1 MTIKES
7 LLNSSLDKSNMK
19 LAIAQFPD
27 QISKSF
33 DIMKSWSPQKIYKDI
48 NNILIIGMG
57 GSAIGGD
64 VARVIAQNDCS
75 LPIFVNRSYNIPDW
89 VGSNTLVIA
98 SSYSGNTEETLSA
111 FNQCKQKQASII
123 VITTG
128 GEIEN
133 YANQYQL
140 DRILVPAGYQP
151 RAALGFSFT
160 LILYLLNK
168 LGFIPDD
175 IIDKIYNIIKPLISM
190 SVKMQ
195 ENDNEAL
202 KIAEKIYTTC
212 PIIYGSEDLT
222 WVAAL
227 RFRGQLAENSKM
239 LAFHHN
245 FPEQNHN
252 EIEGWTCNQSIMNNM
267 SIIWMHDTSDH
278 SGVKSRMNI
287 SSKLL
292 DLKAGLQINIKQDG
306 INKIHRLIKLIHF
319 TDWISYYAALLNNVD
334 PTPVNRIKELK
345 LKISE
350 EK

>member
-1 MTIKES
+1 MIIKES
-7 LLNSSLDKSNMK
+7 LSNSSLDKANMK

-33 DIMKSWSPQKIYKDI
+33 DIMNSWKVKKIYKDI

-89 VGSNTLVIA
+89 VGTNTLVIA

-140 DRILVPAGYQP
+140 DRILVPSGYQP

-190 SVKMQ
+190 SVQMQ
-195 ENDNEAL
+195 EKDNEAL
-202 KIAEKIYTTC
+202 KIAKKIYTTC

-267 SIIWMHDTSDH
+267 SIIWMQDTSDH
-278 SGVKSRMNI
+278 SGIKSRMSI

-350 EK
+350 ER

>member
-89 VGSNTLVIA
+89 VGANTLVIA

-111 FNQCKQKQASII
+111 FNQCKQKKSSII
-123 VITTG
+123 AITTG
-128 GEIEN
+128 GDIEN
-133 YANQYQL
+133 YANQYKL
-140 DRILVPAGYQP
+140 DKILVPCGYQP

-160 LILYLLNK
+160 CILILLNR
-168 LGFIPDD
+168 LGFISDK
-175 IIDKIYNIIKPLISM
+175 IIDILYDVIDPLMSM
-190 SVKMQ
+190 SLQMQ
-195 ENDNEAL
+195 NNDNEAL

-252 EIEGWTCNQSIMNNM
+252 EIEGWTCNKNIMDNM
-267 SIIWMHDTSDH
+267 SIIWIHDTSDH
-278 SGVKSRMNI
+278 IGVKSRMRI

-292 DLKAGLQINIKQDG
+292 DLKAGLQVQIKQEG
-306 INKIHRLIKLIHF
+306 LNRIHRLIKLIHF
-319 TDWISYYAALLNNVD
+319 TDWVSYYAALLNNVD
-334 PTPVNRIKELK
+334 PTPVNRIQELK

>member
-89 VGSNTLVIA
+89 VGVNTLVIA

-133 YANQYQL
+133 YANQYHL
-140 DRILVPAGYQP
+140 DRILVPVGYQP

-175 IIDKIYNIIKPLISM
+175 IIDKIYSIIKPLMSM
-190 SVKMQ
+190 SVQMQ
-195 ENDNEAL
+195 ENDNGAL
-202 KIAEKIYTTC
+202 KIAKKIYTTC

-278 SGVKSRMNI
+278 SGIKSRMSI

-350 EK
+350 ER